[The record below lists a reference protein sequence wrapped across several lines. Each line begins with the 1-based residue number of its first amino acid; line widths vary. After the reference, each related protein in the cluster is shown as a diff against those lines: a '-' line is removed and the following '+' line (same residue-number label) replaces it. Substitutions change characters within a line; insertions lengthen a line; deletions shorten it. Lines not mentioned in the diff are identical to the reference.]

1 MTTWPP
7 AQVIESRRVQL
18 VPVAVSDAAEMVPV
32 LADPV
37 LYEFIGG
44 RPPTLEQL
52 ERRYAAQSVGHS
64 EDRAQWW
71 LNWVVRLGESREAVG
86 YVQATV
92 EDDRSTLEASIAW
105 VIAPQ
110 FQRRGLGSEA
120 TSAMVDWLRNA
131 GVTRFAASIH
141 PHHDASAALARHQGF
156 RPTGTIDDDGEVRWL
171 DGLVNLDET

>member
-18 VPVAVSDAAEMVPV
+18 APVAVSDAAEMVPV
-32 LADPV
+32 LADPA

-64 EDRAQWW
+64 EDRSQWW
-71 LNWVVRLGESREAVG
+71 LNWIVRLSESREAVG

-92 EDDRSTLEASIAW
+92 EDDRSMLEASIAW

-131 GVTRFAASIH
+131 GSLGSPPRFIPITTRRSRWPVTKASDL
-141 PHHDASAALARHQGF
+141 PGRSTTTAKC
-156 RPTGTIDDDGEVRWL
+156 DGWMVK
-171 DGLVNLDET
+171 